1 MIAPSSIEWVASGLA
16 RVLLNEDG
24 LLVISGRQDY
34 TADEISEGWRCGGLA
49 PLWWVC
55 PSCAAVDDAIERD
68 VDDAIDRSAS

>member
-34 TADEISEGWRCGGLA
+34 SPAEIHRIDDLVKSAEAVIAVGEA
-49 PLWWVC
+49 PIPVPRGQL
-55 PSCAAVDDAIERD
+55 
-68 VDDAIDRSAS
+68 